1 MSFGLRRVSALMIM
15 RATVVMALMLPLVLA
30 HVASAGSSD
39 PVDEASS
46 FQRAAAEHRI
56 MLGTR
61 LRRLDSGDDD
71 DDDDQGER
79 RDGARRIRST
89 SLCLHLPR
97 PIPPLNG
104 PNGGCCWHVVR
115 LCVLWTA

>member
-1 MSFGLRRVSALMIM
+1 M

-71 DDDDQGER
+71 KDDDQGER
-79 RDGARRIRST
+79 RDGATCIRST
-89 SLCLHLPR
+89 SLCLHLLR
-97 PIPPLNG
+97 PIPPAHWSEWGLLLA
-104 PNGGCCWHVVR
+104 R
-115 LCVLWTA
+115 ALCVAHIHGDVLS